1 VEHARMRSPVHWW
14 LVASSVLLMVAP
26 GVAGVLDDPIPEPI
40 PASAIQIGLQT
51 VASGLTAP
59 NYLTHAGD
67 GSGRLF
73 VTDQTGQIRLIAG
86 GVLQPAPFL
95 DVSALVATLPERNN
109 PGNPNQGLDPGFDE
123 RGLLGLA
130 FHPDFA
136 SAGSAGS
143 GKFYTYHSEGANGTP
158 DFAAPNTGGAAVDHH
173 SVITEWIAND
183 ISSNVFAGTS
193 RVLMRFEEPQ
203 FNHDGGALA
212 FGPDGYLYISIGDG
226 GGADDQ
232 DPAGGTFGHSVQGNG
247 QDTTNILGSI
257 ARIDIG
263 PLGNNSA
270 NGQYGIPASNPF
282 ALDATG
288 KVKEIVAYG
297 LRNPFRMSFDRTT
310 GELIVG
316 DVGQNDVE
324 EVDKIDPATDIGVNG
339 VDFGWRVKEGTF
351 AFDDNG
357 AGSGFV
363 TDDPVA
369 PTPNRIDPVAQYD
382 HNLSDTGA
390 AEGLAVIA
398 GFVYRGS
405 AVPALSG
412 RYVFG
417 DFSQTFF
424 PAQGRLFVADLTDL
438 DAVTGLATIE
448 ELLPQGFPA
457 GKLGLYVKGIGQD
470 ADGELY
476 LLVSEN
482 LGPAGNTG
490 WVFKIVPEPATL
502 ALLAVGGLALIRR
515 RR

>member
-1 VEHARMRSPVHWW
+1 MEHAKMTFPVHWGF
-14 LVASSVLLMVAP
+14 VALSILLMVAP
-26 GVAGVLDDPIPEPI
+26 GVAAVLDDPILAPI
-40 PASAIQIGLQT
+40 PASPIPIGLQT

-59 NYLTHAGD
+59 NHLTDAGD
-67 GSGRLF
+67 ASGRLF

-86 GVLQPAPFL
+86 GVLLPTPFL
-95 DVSALVATLPERNN
+95 DLSAQVATLPERNN

-136 SAGSAGS
+136 SPGSDGS
-143 GKFYTYHSEGANGTP
+143 GKFYTYHSEGASGTP
-158 DFAAPNTGGAAVDHH
+158 DFFAPNTGGAPVDHH
-173 SVITEWIAND
+173 SVITEWTTNN

-212 FGPDGYLYISIGDG
+212 FGHDGHLYISIGDG
-226 GGADDQ
+226 GAADDQ
-232 DPAGGTFGHSVQGNG
+232 DPTGGTFGHSVQGNG

-257 ARIDIG
+257 ARIA

-316 DVGQNDVE
+316 DVGQNDIE
-324 EVDKIDPATDIGVNG
+324 EINKIDPAIDIGING

-351 AFDDNG
+351 AFDANG

-369 PTPNRIDPVAQYD
+369 ATPNRIDPVAQYD
-382 HNLSDTGA
+382 HNLSDSGLP
-390 AEGLAVIA
+390 EGLAVIA

-405 AVPALSG
+405 AVPALAG
-412 RYVFG
+412 KYVFG
-417 DFSQTFF
+417 DFSQGFF
-424 PAQGRLFVADLTDL
+424 PGQGRLFVADLTDL
-438 DAVTGLATIE
+438 DLVTGLATIE
-448 ELLPQGFPA
+448 ELLPQGFPG
-457 GKLGLYVKGIGQD
+457 GKLGLFVKGTGQD

-490 WVFKIVPEPATL
+490 QIFRIVPEPGVLSLL
-502 ALLAVGGLALIRR
+502 ALGGVALIRR
-515 RR
+515 RRR